1 MPSAS
6 PADFDPFPSAP
17 LLAPPWVDALC
28 PAPERPPAKPP
39 ARGGPRFHAGTGSRF
54 DLRLSQSA
62 DGQWGRAFA
71 RIKGALHLPAAVVEE
86 EVEALYAEM
95 FAALDSFSPDA
106 PAHPVRL
113 WNGLPHIIESME
125 IPVSEG
131 ASWER
136 ETPAHEKFDRYMAFN
151 AGRCRAMLAH
161 YGGKA
166 ALARAV
172 PAASGVGHGGEDL
185 VVHGLCARAHGVP
198 VENPRQTPAWRYSQR
213 FGPLPPCFAR
223 ATSIVHAGQP
233 MLLVSG
239 TASVVGEETLHPG
252 QLAAQAEETF
262 VNLRALVE
270 AAGFSLAQLR
280 DARVYVSHARD
291 LAAARTLCE
300 NGLPGL
306 AQLEVVH
313 AEICR
318 PGLILEIEGI
328 CTP

>member
-1 MPSAS
+1 MLPSSS
-6 PADFDPFPSAP
+6 PADLDPFPSAP
-17 LLAPPWVDALC
+17 LAAPAWVDALC
-28 PAPERPPAKPP
+28 PAPQHPPASGH
-39 ARGGPRFHAGTGSRF
+39 GGARFHARPNSRF

-62 DGQWGRAFA
+62 DGQWGRAYA
-71 RIKGALHLPAAVVEE
+71 KVKGALYLPAAMVEA

-95 FAALDSFSPDA
+95 FAALKSFSPAA

-113 WNGLPHIIESME
+113 WNGLPHIIESMD
-125 IPVSEG
+125 IPAGEG

-136 ETPAHEKFDRYMAFN
+136 EAPSHEKFDRYMAFN

-166 ALARAV
+166 ALARAI

-198 VENPRQTPAWRYSQR
+198 VENPRQTPAWRYSKR

-223 ATSIVHAGQP
+223 ATSILHAGKP
-233 MLLVSG
+233 VLLVSG

-252 QLAAQAEETF
+252 QLEAQAAETL
-262 VNLRALVE
+262 VNLRALLE
-270 AAGFSLAQLR
+270 AAGFTLAQLR
-280 DARVYVSHARD
+280 DARVYVTHARD
-291 LAAARTLCE
+291 LNAARTLCE

-306 AQLEVVH
+306 QRLEIVH

-328 CTP
+328 ATS